1 MQEGIMMEPVDAYMD
16 ILELIPQRPPVVM
29 VSALVSVEGNSATT
43 LLRLQEDNLFLKNGL
58 FSESGLVEH
67 IAQSIAA
74 MNGYAAR
81 ARSEAVR
88 TGYIGAVKNLKIHAL
103 PEVGTTLKTHVREE
117 ASALNASIIRGE
129 VRQDGRLVAECEMKV
144 FLQDP

>member
-1 MQEGIMMEPVDAYMD
+1 MMEPGEAYMD
-16 ILELIPQRPPVVM
+16 ILELIPQRAPVIM
-29 VSALVSVEGNSATT
+29 VSGLVSVEGNSATT
-43 LLRLQEDNLFLKNGL
+43 LLLVEKDNLFVKNGL

-74 MNGYAAR
+74 MNGYTAR

-88 TGYIGAVKNLKIHAL
+88 TGYIGAVKDLKIHTL
-103 PEVGTTLKTHVREE
+103 PEAGTTLKTHVREE

-129 VRQDGRLVAECEMKV
+129 VRQGGRLVAECEMKV